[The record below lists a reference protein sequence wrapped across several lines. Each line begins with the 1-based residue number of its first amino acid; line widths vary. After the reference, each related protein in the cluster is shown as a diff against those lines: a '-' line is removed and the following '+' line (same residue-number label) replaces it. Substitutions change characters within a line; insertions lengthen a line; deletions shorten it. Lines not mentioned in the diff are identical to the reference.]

1 MNTLKL
7 PVLMILLA
15 ATSSAWA
22 KGGYIYEYAGDV
34 KVAVAGGVP
43 RVATNSMPL
52 DDNTIV
58 TTGDRSRAVL
68 KFEDGQLIVLR
79 SNTSFQI
86 NKYQYNAER
95 VENSNILFSLLK
107 GGLRA
112 VTGLIGERNKQAFK
126 LSTPNATI
134 GIRGTDFMVELQAEI
149 ESMLGQVTQGSV
161 SMQTA
166 TSARQFNAGQTGVV
180 VSSSATPV
188 LTSVPQT
195 VFLQTQSTP
204 IPSNNPAPTPVA
216 GTAPPPPTA
225 QALSAIAQ
233 AISTKFSGVAP
244 ADLAQAMIQVGIQPS
259 VVTVGIISF
268 APQAAVSIT
277 TAAVNTA
284 APNQAAEI
292 TTAAVTTAPDQ
303 AAAITTA
310 AVTAAPTQAVAITT
324 AAVTAAPT
332 QAAGI
337 TTAAVTVAPDQA
349 VAISTAAVTAAPTQA
364 TQITTAATTAAPTQA
379 AEIINAVQQ
388 ALPSQSGPATPA
400 PAPAPETP
408 PASNNNVP
416 VSPS

>member
-7 PVLMILLA
+7 SVLMILLA

-22 KGGYIYEYAGDV
+22 RGGYIYEYAGDV

-43 RVATNSMPL
+43 LPATNSMPL
-52 DDNTIV
+52 EDNTTV
-58 TTGDRSRAVL
+58 TTGERSRAVL

-79 SNTSFQI
+79 SNSSFRI

-95 VENSNILFSLLK
+95 VENSNIFFSLLK

-149 ESMLGQVTQGSV
+149 EAMLGQVTQGSV

-166 TSARQFNAGQTGVV
+166 NSARQFNAGQTGLVA
-180 VSSSATPV
+180 SPSATPV

-195 VFLQTQSTP
+195 TFLQTQSTP

-225 QALSAIAQ
+225 QALTAIAQ
-233 AISTKFSGVAP
+233 AISAKFPGVTP
-244 ADLAQAMIQVGIQPS
+244 ADLAQAMILVGIQPS

-268 APQAAVSIT
+268 APQAAVSVT
-277 TAAVNTA
+277 TAAVNA
-284 APNQAAEI
+284 APDQAAEI

-303 AAAITTA
+303 AAAITA
-310 AVTAAPTQAVAITT
+310 AAITAAPDQAVAITT
-324 AAVTAAPT
+324 AAVIA
-332 QAAGI
+332 
-337 TTAAVTVAPDQA
+337 APDQ
-349 VAISTAAVTAAPTQA
+349 VDAITNAAVTAAPGQT
-364 TQITTAATTAAPTQA
+364 
-379 AEIINAVQQ
+379 AEILNAVQQ
-388 ALPSQSGPATPA
+388 ALPSRSGPAAPGQGA
-400 PAPAPETP
+400 PAT
-408 PASNNNVP
+408 SNSTIP
-416 VSPS
+416 VSRS

>member
-1 MNTLKL
+1 
-7 PVLMILLA
+7 MILLG

-79 SNTSFQI
+79 SNTSFRI
-86 NKYQYNAER
+86 NQYHYNAER
-95 VENSNILFSLLK
+95 VENSNIFFSLLK
-107 GGLRA
+107 GGMRA

-134 GIRGTDFMVELQAEI
+134 GIRGTDFMLELQAEI

-161 SMQTA
+161 IMQTA
-166 TSARQFNAGQTGVV
+166 TSTGQFNAGQTAFVA
-180 VSSSATPV
+180 SPSATPV
-188 LTSVPQT
+188 PTSVAQT
-195 VFLQTQSTP
+195 AFLQTQTTP
-204 IPSNNPAPTPVA
+204 IPSNNPAPVPAA
-216 GTAPPPPTA
+216 GTVPPPPTA

-233 AISTKFSGVAP
+233 AISTKFPGVAP
-244 ADLAQAMIQVGIQPS
+244 AQLAEAMIQVGIQPS

-277 TAAVNTA
+277 TAAVNAA

-332 QAAGI
+332 QA
-337 TTAAVTVAPDQA
+337 TE
-349 VAISTAAVTAAPTQA
+349 
-364 TQITTAATTAAPTQA
+364 ITTAATTAAPGQA
-379 AEIINAVQQ
+379 AAIINAVQQ
-388 ALPSQSGPATPA
+388 ALPSQSGPAV
-400 PAPAPETP
+400 PAPAPEKP
-408 PASNNNVP
+408 PTSNNNVP